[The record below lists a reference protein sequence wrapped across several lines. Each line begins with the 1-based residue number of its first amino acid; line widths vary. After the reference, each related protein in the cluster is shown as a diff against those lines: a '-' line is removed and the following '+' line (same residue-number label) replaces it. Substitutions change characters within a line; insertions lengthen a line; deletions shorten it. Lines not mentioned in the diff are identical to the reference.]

1 MKDKNLSFKSWVQN
15 FLDLMF
21 ITLDKY
27 LCKWL
32 IDNFDLNLQA
42 LDLCGKMLP
51 ISIGDEEYILRTKSK
66 GVDVYTIASPKEI
79 NHISQNMG

>member
-1 MKDKNLSFKSWVQN
+1 
-15 FLDLMF
+15 MF
-21 ITLDKY
+21 IKLDRY

-32 IDNFDLNLQA
+32 IDNFDLNLCK

-51 ISIGDEEYILRTKSK
+51 ISIGDVEYILRTKSK
-66 GVDVYTIASPKEI
+66 GVDVTTIASPKEI

>member
-32 IDNFDLNLQA
+32 IDNFDLNLCK

-51 ISIGDEEYILRTKSK
+51 IYNLRTKSK
-66 GVDVYTIASPKEI
+66 GVDVTTIASPKEI